1 MLFANIAAL
10 VAKGV
15 TVQFTINAASEGKLE
30 VSLIPTAA
38 EGTTLNLVPK
48 SFVGTPAELDAEFG
62 DVIAGYAAVKRQL
75 VGNEKPKRATLKDA
89 RAFIDGKYPKD
100 LQAVVADALAL
111 LAAVKKRASALK
123 GSPFR
128 PRAGDFGQTY
138 MDDDD
143 PLMSI
148 GATCFVV
155 WDDADFSWE
164 AATCW

>member
-62 DVIAGYAAVKRQL
+62 DVIAGYAAVNLSLKQQL
-75 VGNEKPKRATLKDA
+75 EDVATVAKAIEKEASDA
-89 RAFIDGKYPKD
+89 AARKAAAKPAPRTSGTAKSAAKAPSLIEGDDGED
-100 LQAVVADALAL
+100 EEDGEGGGQAGGEDSTPP
-111 LAAVKKRASALK
+111 AA
-123 GSPFR
+123 
-128 PRAGDFGQTY
+128 AGQSQVL
-138 MDDDD
+138 
-143 PLMSI
+143 PL
-148 GATCFVV
+148 
-155 WDDADFSWE
+155 E
-164 AATCW
+164 L

>member
-62 DVIAGYAAVKRQL
+62 DVIAGYAAVNLSLKQQL
-75 VGNEKPKRATLKDA
+75 EDVATVAKAIEKEASETAARKSTAKSAVRTAAPVKSPAKTPTLIEGGDDQDEDDGEGGGEAGGEDSTPPATVGQSQVL
-89 RAFIDGKYPKD
+89 
-100 LQAVVADALAL
+100 
-111 LAAVKKRASALK
+111 
-123 GSPFR
+123 
-128 PRAGDFGQTY
+128 
-138 MDDDD
+138 
-143 PLMSI
+143 PL
-148 GATCFVV
+148 
-155 WDDADFSWE
+155 E
-164 AATCW
+164 L